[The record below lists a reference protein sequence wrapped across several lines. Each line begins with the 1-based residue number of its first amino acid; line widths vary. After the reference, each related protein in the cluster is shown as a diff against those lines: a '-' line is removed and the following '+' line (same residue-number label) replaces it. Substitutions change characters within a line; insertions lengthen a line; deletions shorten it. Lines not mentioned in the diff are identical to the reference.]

1 MEEQQKS
8 LMEDFGKMNL
18 KGQLSMINIIFFTI
32 LVFIMAIVS
41 GVINSFLTQF
51 ATDMNFTGLTLT
63 LVQLVVPFMWLG
75 LIITFF
81 LYVTPIRPQQY

>member
-1 MEEQQKS
+1 
-8 LMEDFGKMNL
+8 MNL